1 MFHWECCSPGNLRG
15 GAGANRSRE
24 NLPASQGAQGPV
36 TPLETASEA
45 GEIQTQDRKNLN
57 SASTTNS
64 LSPRPSTSRAADL
77 AGLGAVGGVGAGVAV
92 GAEAFDLLDD
102 GGMPLQV

>member
-1 MFHWECCSPGNLRG
+1 MNF
-15 GAGANRSRE
+15 
-24 NLPASQGAQGPV
+24 ASA
-36 TPLETASEA
+36 
-45 GEIQTQDRKNLN
+45 
-57 SASTTNS
+57 TNT

-102 GGMPLQV
+102 GGMPLQVQLSVILNLHDYLLYFFMD